1 MLIILKQKNE
11 HELRQQ
17 YSFDMTYPAFIKFC
31 HTNFNSYSNTTL
43 RHRNMVNFRRRKSN
57 MSEVFISLRLG
68 RSGF

>member
-31 HTNFNSYSNTTL
+31 HTNFNYYSNTTL

-68 RSGF
+68 RSGY

>member
-31 HTNFNSYSNTTL
+31 HHKF
-43 RHRNMVNFRRRKSN
+43 
-57 MSEVFISLRLG
+57 
-68 RSGF
+68 